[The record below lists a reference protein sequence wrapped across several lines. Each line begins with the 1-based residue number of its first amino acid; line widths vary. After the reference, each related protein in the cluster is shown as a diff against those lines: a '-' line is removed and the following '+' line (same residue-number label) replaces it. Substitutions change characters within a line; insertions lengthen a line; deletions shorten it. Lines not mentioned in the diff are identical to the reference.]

1 MADLMTRILLNDKQ
15 FSDTLDKSKRQV
27 NGFEKVGG
35 VATGMIT
42 KMAGAFGI
50 AATATEAFRKVI
62 DSTQGNTDRFNSV
75 MEQARGPDGQCDRS
89 GRGKVSAGNIHARR
103 RGVLRLSG

>member
-50 AATATEAFRKVI
+50 AATATESFPKGHRFHAGEYRPVQLRDGTGEGRCGLLFRFSR
-62 DSTQGNTDRFNSV
+62 DGRLQQHAERF
-75 MEQARGPDGQCDRS
+75 
-89 GRGKVSAGNIHARR
+89 
-103 RGVLRLSG
+103 

>member
-1 MADLMTRILLNDKQ
+1 MADLVTRILLNDKQ

-42 KMAGAFGI
+42 
-50 AATATEAFRKVI
+50 
-62 DSTQGNTDRFNSV
+62 
-75 MEQARGPDGQCDRS
+75 
-89 GRGKVSAGNIHARR
+89 
-103 RGVLRLSG
+103 